1 MLRNLISNSSDSADS
16 NINMEQVSATPSI
29 EGLMWRPS
37 DVQNHQMTKLR
48 EKINAKFNVDLED
61 YPQFHKWSCE
71 NYDQFW
77 RQVWKFCDIVNISTD
92 IVHRYCAEDHVID
105 KSVPIEKVPKWFQGV
120 QLNYA
125 ENILR
130 YVSKQ
135 SMIFDVERST
145 FFF

>member
-1 MLRNLISNSSDSADS
+1 MLRNLISNSSDSTDS

-37 DVQNHQMTKLR
+37 DVQNHQMTKLK
-48 EKINAKFNVDLED
+48 EKINAKFNVDLQD

-71 NYDQFW
+71 NYDKFW
-77 RQVWKFCDIVNISTD
+77 GQVWKFCNVVSSCTESL
-92 IVHRYCAEDHVID
+92 AEDQVID

-130 YVSKQ
+130 
-135 SMIFDVERST
+135 
-145 FFF
+145 

>member
-1 MLRNLISNSSDSADS
+1 MLRNLNSNSSDSADS

-48 EKINAKFNVDLED
+48 EKINAKFNIDLED
-61 YPQFHKWSCE
+61 YTQFHKWSCE

-77 RQVWKFCDIVNISTD
+77 GQVWK
-92 IVHRYCAEDHVID
+92 YCNVVSSCTESLAEDQVID

-130 YVSKQ
+130 
-135 SMIFDVERST
+135 
-145 FFF
+145 

>member
-1 MLRNLISNSSDSADS
+1 
-16 NINMEQVSATPSI
+16 MEQVSATPSI

-48 EKINAKFNVDLED
+48 EKINAKFNINLED
-61 YPQFHKWSCE
+61 YSQFHKWSCE

-77 RQVWKFCDIVNISTD
+77 GQVWKFCNVVSSCTESL
-92 IVHRYCAEDHVID
+92 AEDQVID

-130 YVSKQ
+130 
-135 SMIFDVERST
+135 
-145 FFF
+145 